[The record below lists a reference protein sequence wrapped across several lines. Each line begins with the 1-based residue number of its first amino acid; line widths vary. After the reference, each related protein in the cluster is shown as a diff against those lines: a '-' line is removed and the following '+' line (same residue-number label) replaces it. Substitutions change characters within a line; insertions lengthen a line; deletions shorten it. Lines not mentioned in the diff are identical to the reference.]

1 MATTEIWEES
11 MRIPSTLSGIY
22 GLPDPKK
29 VANALTVAFIIAM
42 TIAVLSGVDFKS
54 IAAQ

>member
-1 MATTEIWEES
+1 